1 MSYFAR
7 SRSRKAVR
15 WQSSPAVARLIGVP
29 ANPRRRRAS
38 PEHDAQVALFRDHIE
53 PRLVAGAVAFA
64 IPNGGYRHKKIAE
77 ELRAEGVVAGI
88 PDICVVHRGRV
99 HFLEMK
105 AARGTL
111 RKHQREMIA
120 RLEAAGATC
129 AVARGLD
136 AAVSQL
142 AAWGLLTDQRMERA
156 A

>member
-1 MSYFAR
+1 
-7 SRSRKAVR
+7 
-15 WQSSPAVARLIGVP
+15 
-29 ANPRRRRAS
+29 
-38 PEHDAQVALFRDHIE
+38 LFRDHIE

-64 IPNGGYRHKKIAE
+64 IPNGGHRHKRVAE

-99 HFLEMK
+99 YFLEMK

-111 RKHQREMIA
+111 RRHQREMIA
-120 RLEAAGATC
+120 LLENAGATC

-136 AAVSQL
+136 AAVAQL
-142 AAWGLLTDQRMERA
+142 AAWGLLNTDLDQQQQEMA